1 MLFNMQPAFRFQAT
15 ARVPGIPGIPGIPG
29 SQDPSAMAEPQ
40 RAKIR
45 VTGVVKRSSVPAA
58 EVRVDGENRK
68 FHGANQVPPMENDD
82 K

>member
-15 ARVPGIPGIPGIPG
+15 ARHPRHPRH
-29 SQDPSAMAEPQ
+29 PSAMAEPQ

-68 FHGANQVPPMENDD
+68 FQGENQVPPMENDD

>member
-1 MLFNMQPAFRFQAT
+1 
-15 ARVPGIPGIPGIPG
+15 
-29 SQDPSAMAEPQ
+29 MAEPQ

>member
-1 MLFNMQPAFRFQAT
+1 MQPAFRFQAT
-15 ARVPGIPGIPGIPG
+15 ARHPRH
-29 SQDPSAMAEPQ
+29 PSAMAEPQ

-68 FHGANQVPPMENDD
+68 FQGENQVPPMENDD